1 VIVDTSA
8 VIAILFGEPE
18 RADSLRAIAA
28 ADRPRMSA
36 ASYVECGIVIDSLT
50 DPVLS
55 VRLDQLLEELRIE
68 IEPVTAGQAR
78 LARDAARQY
87 GRGSG
92 RPARLNYGD
101 CFSYAAARSLGRP
114 LLFTGDDFSQT
125 DLRSA
130 LD

>member
-1 VIVDTSA
+1 MIVDTSA
-8 VIAILFGEPE
+8 VVAILLGEPE
-18 RADSLRAIAA
+18 RAAFVRAIVQ
-28 ADRPRMSA
+28 ADRPRISA
-36 ASYVECGIVIDSLT
+36 ASYVECGIVVDSFR

-55 VRLDQLLEELRIE
+55 ARLDQLLEELRIE

-78 LARDAARQY
+78 VARDAARQY

-92 RPARLNYGD
+92 SPARLNFGD
-101 CFSYAAARSLGRP
+101 CFSYAAASSLGQS
-114 LLFTGDDFSQT
+114 LLFKGDDFSQT

>member
-1 VIVDTSA
+1 MIVDTSA
-8 VIAILFGEPE
+8 VVAILLGEPE
-18 RADSLRAIAA
+18 RGAFVRAIVQ
-28 ADRPRMSA
+28 ADRPRISA
-36 ASYVECGIVIDSLT
+36 ASYVECGIVVDSFR

-55 VRLDQLLEELRIE
+55 ARLDQLLDELRIE
-68 IEPVTAGQAR
+68 IEPVTAGHAR

-92 RPARLNYGD
+92 NPARLNFGD
-101 CFSYAAARSLGRP
+101 CLSYAAARSLGQP
-114 LLFTGDDFSQT
+114 LLFKGDDFSQT